1 MRGKW
6 KRYLYL
12 LTIVFGSI
20 IYFSLAWCWNSENWN
35 GSFSTSIYWFDLN
48 YNWKTKF
55 ERVALKNDD
64 INSIID
70 LFQEVWDW
78 TEFKD
83 SLLIAEKYSQWLWVN
98 AFLEENLDTLR
109 SQWLIPENIQKKQ
122 ITLNKYWENLNAV
135 LVEYDIDEWFIE
147 EIPKL
152 YFSQFFM
159 PNDNNIVMMSF
170 ITENENSRLSA
181 SNMFK
186 NIK

>member
-1 MRGKW
+1 MKETW
-6 KRYLYL
+6 KKSLHL
-12 LTIVFGSI
+12 LLIVLGFI
-20 IYFSLAWCWNSENWN
+20 TYISLAWCWNSGNWN
-35 GSFSTSIYWFDLN
+35 SSFSTSIYWFDLN

-64 INSIID
+64 IDNIID
-70 LFQEVWDW
+70 LFQEIWNW
-78 TEFKD
+78 AEFKD
-83 SLLIAEKYSQWLWVN
+83 SLLIAEKFSQWLWVN

-109 SQWLIPENIQKKQ
+109 NQWLIPENVKKTQ

-135 LVEYDIDEWFIE
+135 LVEYEINEWFIE

-170 ITENENSRLSA
+170 ITENESSHSNA